1 MTAYTDSKG
10 HTYKIIQVC
19 IADEEQREDTEV
31 QILEQLYQIFT
42 HRVDLK

>member
-1 MTAYTDSKG
+1 MTVYTDSKG

-19 IADEEQREDTEV
+19 ITNEEQRENIEV

-42 HRVDLK
+42 HR